1 MKIEHELNVDS
12 PSAFFE
18 RKEISN
24 VRRKLVPALEANG
37 NAAFRRGRGVSD
49 LNVKRK
55 PPHYESMGCEHTNDS
70 FKFNRMR

>member
-1 MKIEHELNVDS
+1 MKIGHNMNADS
-12 PSAFFE
+12 QSAFFE

-37 NAAFRRGRGVSD
+37 NAAFRRHQGASD

-55 PPHYESMGCEHTNDS
+55 PASLRI
-70 FKFNRMR
+70 NRLRAHK